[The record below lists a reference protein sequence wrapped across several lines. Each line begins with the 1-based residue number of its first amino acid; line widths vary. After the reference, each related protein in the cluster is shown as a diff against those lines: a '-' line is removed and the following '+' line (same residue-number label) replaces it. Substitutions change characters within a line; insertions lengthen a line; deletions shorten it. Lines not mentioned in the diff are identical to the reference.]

1 MESGSIDGANIV
13 FREGVCQEVAGK
25 FVASWK
31 SLSPHCRENERSAP
45 HKKMQNFCSESQK
58 ARWFAIFLRSEA
70 AVSKNYINL
79 AADYGYVCP

>member
-13 FREGVCQEVAGK
+13 FREGVCQEVRAN
-25 FVASWK
+25 
-31 SLSPHCRENERSAP
+31 LSQVENRPPPTAVKMSAL
-45 HKKMQNFCSESQK
+45 HRAKKCKIFAVKAKK